1 MMPPPSTTMLL
12 PSPSTANLLFFSNS
26 NGKFPKSGAVNSLPT
41 PTKSS
46 SSSST
51 KRHNPT
57 TLSTQ
62 KQAKQ
67 PDNFKM
73 TTLLNHLDKDENF
86 DSAERILNQLLEN
99 GSTCSPP
106 DVTVFTTLV
115 DCFCKRGQLQK
126 AFQVIDVMAKVG
138 LKPSIQTYNC
148 LIKGLC
154 YVGKVE
160 HAFQLLEDIKKM
172 GNTVPDIY
180 TYTVMMHGFCKVGR
194 SDEAMELLD
203 EALEKGLKPNVVSFN
218 ALFHGYNVQ
227 GRPLDGMKLL
237 HKIKSKGFTP
247 DHICYSTLLRGLLLC
262 KKIPAAAMVYDE
274 MVAYGYEA
282 DEGLMNNLLRGLCKR
297 RHLGDENGLLGSAL
311 QVFEEM
317 TKSGFAVDRR
327 ACNLLIESACQFGKV
342 EDALVNLNR
351 MVKLGYMPTVDTM
364 NVVMRALC
372 LKGEANKATGVMVLM
387 FENHIMPP
395 RLSYELLIDELIQQ
409 HEYLGAY
416 CVYGAALIRGVAP
429 RYERECEIVQV
440 LIQ

>member
-1 MMPPPSTTMLL
+1 
-12 PSPSTANLLFFSNS
+12 
-26 NGKFPKSGAVNSLPT
+26 
-41 PTKSS
+41 
-46 SSSST
+46 
-51 KRHNPT
+51 
-57 TLSTQ
+57 
-62 KQAKQ
+62 
-67 PDNFKM
+67 M

-247 DHICYSTLLRGLLLC
+247 DHICYSTLLRGLL
-262 KKIPAAAMVYDE
+262 
-274 MVAYGYEA
+274 
-282 DEGLMNNLLRGLCKR
+282 